1 MVRPIRAVDLNA
13 EPDTG
18 WRLVDHVCR
27 SCLGRIVERNGVF
40 LCSGCERTATGKPD
54 AICGCGMHLDG
65 MPISAR
71 TLFRCDVNPNQ
82 GPTSPARIVITY
94 GGTAATPR
102 YA

>member
-1 MVRPIRAVDLNA
+1 M
-13 EPDTG
+13 
-18 WRLVDHVCR
+18 
-27 SCLGRIVERNGVF
+27 
-40 LCSGCERTATGKPD
+40 GKPD